1 MFQALLERHKRTL
14 LLYQS
19 IEDLRT
25 MLGNE
30 EEMFDAASAY
40 LIHGTETPHVD
51 VHKRDEDINAGERM
65 VRRAVLQHLALN
77 PQQDLPGSLVLV
89 SIVIY
94 VERIGDYAK
103 DLWDLRESLTGSL
116 QPDWIEA
123 LGALRDQIMPMFAWC
138 AAAVCEDDVESGN
151 SAMEAK
157 RRVEELSDSLLDL
170 LLKDS
175 SAPAAPAIV
184 CALAT
189 HYMRRISAHLSNIA
203 SSVVAPLD
211 QIGFDEQDG
220 SDE

>member
-1 MFQALLERHKRTL
+1 MFQALLDRHKRTL
-14 LLYQS
+14 LLYRS

-40 LIHGTETPHVD
+40 LIHGTETPNVD
-51 VHKRDEDINAGERM
+51 VHRRDEDINAGERM

-77 PQQDLPGSLVLV
+77 PKQDLPGSLVLV

-94 VERIGDYAK
+94 VERIGDYTK
-103 DLWDLRESLTGSL
+103 DLWDLRGDLTGSL
-116 QPDWIEA
+116 RPEWVEA
-123 LGALRDQIMPMFAWC
+123 LGGLRDQIMPMFAWC

-151 SAMEAK
+151 SAMDAK
-157 RRVEELSDSLLDL
+157 RRVEELSDSLLDVL
-170 LLKDS
+170 LNDET
-175 SAPAAPAIV
+175 ATVAPAII
-184 CALAT
+184 CSLAT

-211 QIGFDEQDG
+211 QIGFDEQG
-220 SDE
+220 GPTE